1 MSYYVLGTVASFSF
15 LASLIPFIPIAHGAV
30 RVFDFGRLQLA
41 LLSITTTIFVLAILP
56 INWISLIFLAMLVA
70 ALAIQTIYI
79 IRFTPLWA
87 QQSAKHSTDSK
98 GEDVISLFVCNVKQG
113 NRRYQD
119 LIKLINTRDPD
130 ILILMETDQQWVDAL
145 DASLTEYAQKISCPQ
160 DNSYGMYL
168 TSRLEMPSGEIKY
181 LLNEGI
187 PSFHCSFKV
196 TDGHLFDLI
205 SIHPDP
211 PVPHR
216 DTQGRDAE
224 ILVAGKLAAKRQR
237 PLIVTGDLNDVA
249 WSETTRRF
257 LRISQLLDPRQ
268 GRGMFNSFDARFPF
282 LRWPLDHV
290 FHSEEFELVSIERQ
304 PHIGSDHFPM
314 FYEFALVFKNDNSL
328 PDDATADD
336 REEAERLIDTE
347 KNRSRKPVGEDWEG

>member
-1 MSYYVLGTVASFSF
+1 
-15 LASLIPFIPIAHGAV
+15 
-30 RVFDFGRLQLA
+30 
-41 LLSITTTIFVLAILP
+41 
-56 INWISLIFLAMLVA
+56 
-70 ALAIQTIYI
+70 
-79 IRFTPLWA
+79 
-87 QQSAKHSTDSK
+87 
-98 GEDVISLFVCNVKQG
+98 
-113 NRRYQD
+113 
-119 LIKLINTRDPD
+119 
-130 ILILMETDQQWVDAL
+130 METDQKWADAL
-145 DASLTEYAQKISCPQ
+145 NASLTEYEQKITCPQ

-168 TSRLEMPSGEIKY
+168 ATRLEMPRSDVKF

-187 PSFHCSFKV
+187 PSFHCTFKG
-196 TDGHLFDLI
+196 TKGHLFDLI

-224 ILVAGKLAAKRQR
+224 ILVAGNLATERKR
-237 PLIVTGDLNDVA
+237 PLIITGDLNDVA

-290 FHSEEFELVSIERQ
+290 FHSEEFELVSITRL

-314 FYEFALVFKNDNSL
+314 LYEFALVFKNDNSL
-328 PDDATADD
+328 PDDPSADD
-336 REEAERLIDTE
+336 HEDAEMLINTE
-347 KNRSRKPVGEDWEG
+347 KNRSRNPVGEDWES